1 MMLFSKLKQ
10 LIGTEALEDRNH
22 EFHPTALMLERQP
35 TSPWGRILFW
45 LLCGMMLVIA
55 LVLYFG
61 KVDVVV
67 SASGE
72 VLPIGNVQVIQP
84 LEIGVIKKIYKK
96 VGEWVEVGDVL
107 FEMEPD
113 LTEASLESVQ
123 SQGASVSLEQQRLK
137 ALMNQVPFA
146 PNCGTLPQCSP
157 EEVRQEERLYFQIKQ
172 AQASKEAGFQSQLA
186 ELQQRLYTNQTKQKE
201 AQQQLAYV
209 NGELQRLL
217 PVEDLIPKKEI
228 VQLKQQQTQYSS
240 QKQQAQSEAQE
251 IQWQIRKVE
260 SALQESQHQYQNDL
274 HQQWV
279 TAKRRMTELEATTEQ
294 SVYRAEKQLLKS
306 PISGVMTHLN
316 VYTEG
321 AVVTPSEVLAQ
332 IVDNRKPVELKV
344 SIKNK
349 DIGLL
354 KVGQPC
360 RIKVDAYDFQK
371 YGTLTGTLRHLS
383 QNTISTPR
391 SGMDAQA
398 STQAQAN
405 AMNSAP
411 FTAYIT
417 VENPVIRVGEKDERL
432 KAGMAVHAE
441 VKIGKR
447 RLYEL
452 FFFPLLRMGQESFSV
467 R

>member
-10 LIGTEALEDRNH
+10 LIGAEPLENSHH

-45 LLCGMMLVIA
+45 LLCVMMLVIA
-55 LVLYFG
+55 LILYFG

-67 SASGE
+67 SATGE
-72 VLPIGNVQVIQP
+72 VLPVGNVQVIQP

-96 VGEWVEVGDVL
+96 VGEWVKAGDVL

-123 SQGASVSLEQQRLK
+123 SQGASISLEQQRLE
-137 ALMNQVPFA
+137 ALMNQTPFS
-146 PNCGTLPQCSP
+146 PNCGSLPQCSP
-157 EEVRQEERLYFQIKQ
+157 EEMMQEQSLYFQIQ
-172 AQASKEAGFQSQLA
+172 NTQRSKESGFQSQLA
-186 ELQQRLYTNQTKQKE
+186 ELKQRLYTNRVKQNEANKQLKE
-201 AQQQLAYV
+201 V
-209 NGELQRLL
+209 NAELERLL
-217 PVEDLIPKKEI
+217 PVADLIPQKEI
-228 VQLKQQQTQYSS
+228 MQLKQQQTQYNS

-251 IQWQIRKVE
+251 IQWQIRRVNA
-260 SALQESQHQYQNDL
+260 SLQESRHQYQNDL

-279 TAKRRMTELEATTEQ
+279 AAKRRLNELEANEEQ

-332 IVDNRKPVELKV
+332 IVDANKPVELKV
-344 SIKNK
+344 SIQNK

-354 KVGQPC
+354 KVGQAC

-391 SGMDAQA
+391 SSMDAQA
-398 STQAQAN
+398 TVQAQGN
-405 AMNSAP
+405 ALSSAP
-411 FTAYIT
+411 FTAYVAI
-417 VENPVIRVGEKDERL
+417 ENPVIRVGEKNERL

-441 VKIGKR
+441 VKVGKR